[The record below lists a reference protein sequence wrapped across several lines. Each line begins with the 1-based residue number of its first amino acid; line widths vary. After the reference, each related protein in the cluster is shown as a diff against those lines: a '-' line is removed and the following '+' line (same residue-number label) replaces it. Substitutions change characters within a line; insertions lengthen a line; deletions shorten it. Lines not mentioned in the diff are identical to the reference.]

1 VTDERQG
8 SIAPDYRRPAAL
20 MVPHYRSTILT
31 VLEAIAAFAARVIGV
46 VLLSSDPE
54 FTRAFVATQPHP
66 ERFGVVTA
74 PVDSPWLRDRS
85 PVAIREGSG
94 YRWAVTR
101 LNPMNRP
108 LDDVLFP
115 RISRPRLDTV
125 PIVLAHGNIVAGPR
139 GVALTTNRVLA
150 DNPDADTA
158 SLTAAVARLGIR
170 RWIVVRSFAG
180 EMTGHTDVY
189 ARFLRPG
196 LLAVAWS
203 ETLAED
209 REVAA
214 DLQARV
220 TRALSS
226 IEVLR
231 LPMRS
236 DGRHYASPLNWVQ
249 IGRTLLVPRYAL
261 TPPDDTQRI
270 ARALRAAG
278 FTTEFIA
285 SPTEEFGGS
294 LHCLTASLYV

>member
-1 VTDERQG
+1 
-8 SIAPDYRRPAAL
+8 

-66 ERFGVVTA
+66 ERFSVVTA
-74 PVDSPWLRDRS
+74 PFDSPWLRDRS
-85 PVAIREGSG
+85 PVAIRQGGG

-101 LNPMNRP
+101 LTPMNRP
-108 LDDVLFP
+108 LDDVLFS

-139 GVALTTNRVLA
+139 GVALTTDRVLA
-150 DNPDADTA
+150 DNPGADVA
-158 SLTAAVARLGIR
+158 SLSPAVAQLGIR
-170 RWIVVRSFAG
+170 RWIIVRSFAG

-209 REVAA
+209 RDVAT
-214 DLQARV
+214 DLEARV
-220 TRALSS
+220 IRALPG
-226 IEVLR
+226 IEILR

-236 DGRHYASPLNWVQ
+236 EGRHYASPLNWVQ

-261 TPPDDTQRI
+261 TPPDDTERI
-270 ARALRAAG
+270 ARSLRGAE
-278 FTTEFIA
+278 FKSEFID

-294 LHCLTASLYV
+294 LHCLTASIYV

>member
-1 VTDERQG
+1 
-8 SIAPDYRRPAAL
+8 

-66 ERFGVVTA
+66 ERFSVVTA
-74 PVDSPWLRDRS
+74 PFDSPWLRDRS
-85 PVAIREGSG
+85 PVAIRQGGG

-101 LNPMNRP
+101 LTPMNRP
-108 LDDVLFP
+108 LDDVLFS

-139 GVALTTNRVLA
+139 GVALTTDRVLA
-150 DNPDADTA
+150 DNPGADVA
-158 SLTAAVARLGIR
+158 SLSPAVAQLGIR
-170 RWIVVRSFAG
+170 RWIIVRSFAG

-209 REVAA
+209 RDVAT
-214 DLQARV
+214 DLEARV
-220 TRALSS
+220 IRALPG
-226 IEVLR
+226 IEILR
-231 LPMRS
+231 LPMHS
-236 DGRHYASPLNWVQ
+236 EGRHYASPLNWVQ

-261 TPPDDTQRI
+261 TPPDDTERI
-270 ARALRAAG
+270 ARSLRGAE
-278 FTTEFIA
+278 FKSEFID

-294 LHCLTASLYV
+294 LHCLTASIYV